1 MVSKKKVVSKELTN
15 VKSGRVAK
23 PIAAIKKKTAVK
35 AVETVKSGP
44 KKKIGT
50 HSEERFTCVTVG
62 CIIQLP
68 RYRPMFTH
76 FGKVCR
82 RDDWE
87 TLGFWCNL
95 CQIPRFWSKGTD
107 LVRHKQVM
115 HLMDEFPAMLSYC
128 PQPAGF
134 QDSELL
140 EFSVKKFGLVWQRQQ
155 WRDEVAAYARGDKFL
170 LSLNHPEN
178 VSKCCGG
185 WS

>member
-1 MVSKKKVVSKELTN
+1 MLSKTKVVSKELTN

-68 RYRPMFTH
+68 RYRPMFKH

-82 RDDWE
+82 CGDFE
-87 TLGFWCNL
+87 ILSFWCNL
-95 CQIPRFWSKGTD
+95 CQIPKFWDKETD
-107 LVRHKQVM
+107 LV
-115 HLMDEFPAMLSYC
+115 
-128 PQPAGF
+128 
-134 QDSELL
+134 
-140 EFSVKKFGLVWQRQQ
+140 
-155 WRDEVAAYARGDKFL
+155 
-170 LSLNHPEN
+170 
-178 VSKCCGG
+178 
-185 WS
+185 